1 MAPILPGLGHR
12 TSLFSKDP
20 RLVAWEKKGCRLAI
34 VSHAISKSI
43 AQPAGGAAGAEP
55 FRLAMIGCLQL
66 CGTAAQAHTV
76 FADSFFAFKTQL
88 AAFAETVELMKLVI
102 AGIRSREEGG
112 REIHVE
118 DIHV

>member
-1 MAPILPGLGHR
+1 M
-12 TSLFSKDP
+12 
-20 RLVAWEKKGCRLAI
+20 
-34 VSHAISKSI
+34 SHAISKSI

-88 AAFAETVELMKLVI
+88 AAFVEYLHTGARPFPFAETVELMKLVI

-118 DIHV
+118 DLHV